1 MSTSEEGKIF
11 PSSNTFGRKLLHL
24 CTCIHRA
31 LLMQTEFVQETGYL
45 REDEE
50 GSVQVFVHTNG
61 SFGIGRC
68 IHSRGPENGYITSD
82 SCEHLLVPKWSMDG
96 LHGPLCRGECYEWSP
111 HDQEFGGPYITSVQ
125 IQAPF

>member
-1 MSTSEEGKIF
+1 MSTSEEGKTF
-11 PSSNTFGRKLLHL
+11 PSSSTFGRKLLHP
-24 CTCIHRA
+24 CTCIHLA

-50 GSVQVFVHTNG
+50 GPVQVFVHTNG

-68 IHSRGPENGYITSD
+68 IHSRGPGSGYIATD

-96 LHGPLCRGECYEWSP
+96 
-111 HDQEFGGPYITSVQ
+111 
-125 IQAPF
+125 